1 MVRIAR
7 AHALLDHPE
16 ALRVIT
22 KQCCAMRQLQ
32 ATLDTRLETCDVYA
46 LTATVRTILID
57 KGGEIMES

>member
-7 AHALLDHPE
+7 AQALLDHPGT
-16 ALRVIT
+16 LRVIS

-46 LTATVRTILID
+46 LTATVRTILTD
-57 KGGEIMES
+57 KGGEIMKS